1 MMQNTPLV
9 SVIVPAH
16 NAADYLGECVDSIR
30 SQTLADWELI
40 LVDDAS
46 DDATGAM
53 CDAFAAADGRIRAFH
68 IAARH
73 QSATRNYGT
82 ARAKGR

>member
-46 DDATGAM
+46 DDALSL
-53 CDAFAAADGRIRAFH
+53 IH
-68 IAARH
+68 I
-73 QSATRNYGT
+73 
-82 ARAKGR
+82 